1 MTANMGTGGHNVPLI
16 LSDRG
21 IRKLTP
27 RETFNV
33 QGFPKDFKLPEIANG
48 QLYKQAGNSVVVP
61 VIKRIAIHFES
72 IDNKK
77 NACIYVDLKNRYEG
91 ESYLYSLISED
102 KLDDFI
108 KNSLLPII
116 TDEEYSKLVKKHVS
130 KKFYSII
137 SK

>member
-1 MTANMGTGGHNVPLI
+1 MLV
-16 LSDRG
+16 S
-21 IRKLTP
+21 
-27 RETFNV
+27 
-33 QGFPKDFKLPEIANG
+33 
-48 QLYKQAGNSVVVP
+48 
-61 VIKRIAIHFES
+61 
-72 IDNKK
+72 
-77 NACIYVDLKNRYEG
+77 YVDLKNRYEG